1 MFSFF
6 FEDSIKLTPS
16 NCWQRLS
23 DCLKKYFIIQLK
35 YTIERILLTSAIV
48 YSTLSVLLCD
58 KKKTITQKQVENEIS
73 VKFIVFFFI
82 PLPWDTFGQIVSQAF
97 VGLTFLLFQVNG
109 MSSVTHIAM
118 KDDIMIL
125 GDVTGALYLMNT
137 SKKTMKRCSIWLNWK
152 WQVVNMRFGTY
163 TLNLM
168 FL

>member
-35 YTIERILLTSAIV
+35 YTIERILLTSSMV
-48 YSTLSVLLCD
+48 YSTLSVLLSN
-58 KKKTITQKQVENEIS
+58 KKTITQKQVENEIS
-73 VKFIVFFFI
+73 VKFIVFLI
-82 PLPWDTFGQIVSQAF
+82 PLPLNTSGQIVSQVF

-137 SKKTMKRCSIWLNWK
+137 SKKTMKRCSI
-152 WQVVNMRFGTY
+152 
-163 TLNLM
+163 
-168 FL
+168 

>member
-1 MFSFF
+1 M
-6 FEDSIKLTPS
+6 
-16 NCWQRLS
+16 
-23 DCLKKYFIIQLK
+23 QLK
-35 YTIERILLTSAIV
+35 NTIERILLTSSMV
-48 YSTLSVLLCD
+48 YSTLSVLLSD
-58 KKKTITQKQVENEIS
+58 KKNQTITQKQVENEIS
-73 VKFIVFFFI
+73 VKFIVGFFFI
-82 PLPWDTFGQIVSQAF
+82 PLPWNTFGQIVSQAF

-152 WQVVNMRFGTY
+152 WQVVNMWFWTY
-163 TLNLM
+163 TLSLM